1 MAEHQERK
9 SGQEE
14 RVYVTKENTQI
25 KLRQIGT
32 EAPLPKD
39 VEHWMHEVKKV
50 VGDHQSLTMRS
61 VGQAAPAATTTN
73 SKITIPTTREV
84 FSAGF
89 KKKVNDVGRWLST
102 FLFRMMKIKHE
113 EVVFKDDNV

>member
-9 SGQEE
+9 SGQEGN
-14 RVYVTKENTQI
+14 VYVTKENAQI
-25 KLRQIGT
+25 KLRQVDT
-32 EAPLPKD
+32 ETPLPKD

-50 VGDHQSLTMRS
+50 VGNQNLTMRS
-61 VGQAAPAATTTN
+61 IGQAAPTATPTD
-73 SKITIPTTREV
+73 SKITLPTTRRA